1 MRRKE
6 VFFLLYILIFSI
18 FLVGCDFNT
27 TIVENNYKDKLVVH
41 FIDVGQGDSTL
52 IQFPN
57 GEISLIDAGTRNNGE
72 KVIEYLQ
79 KIGIKKIDY
88 LIATH
93 PHEDHIGGLP
103 QVIKNFDIGKVYMPN
118 KTQNTRIFEELLN
131 EIKNKN
137 LKINLAKGDRKS
149 VV

>member
-57 GEISLIDAGTRNNGE
+57 GEISLIYAVLEIMGKSDR
-72 KVIEYLQ
+72 ISQ
-79 KIGIKKIDY
+79 KIGIKKR
-88 LIATH
+88 LFNSNSST
-93 PHEDHIGGLP
+93 
-103 QVIKNFDIGKVYMPN
+103 
-118 KTQNTRIFEELLN
+118 
-131 EIKNKN
+131 
-137 LKINLAKGDRKS
+137 
-149 VV
+149 